1 MTQIKIQI
9 KQNYI
14 KNNMNTYLPAN
25 NNPPVPTR
33 EEFHRQYAGSIC
45 PPDFSTEYPSSHITD
60 RIARSLQL
68 YREKRTE
75 LPCTNEK
82 CFSGSPHD

>member
-82 CFSGSPHD
+82 

>member
-25 NNPPVPTR
+25 NNTPAR

-75 LPCTNEK
+75 LHCH
-82 CFSGSPHD
+82 F

>member
-9 KQNYI
+9 KQNHI
-14 KNNMNTYLPAN
+14 KNRMKSYLPAN

-82 CFSGSPHD
+82 

>member
-25 NNPPVPTR
+25 NNPPSHTGRIPPAIRRQHLPTGFQHR
-33 EEFHRQYAGSIC
+33 ISFFPHHRQDSPFPAIVPGK
-45 PPDFSTEYPSSHITD
+45 TN
-60 RIARSLQL
+60 
-68 YREKRTE
+68 RTALHE
-75 LPCTNEK
+75 
-82 CFSGSPHD
+82 